1 MNDKINEDYKGA
13 IEHCRQSEQAKFKM
27 DEGLP
32 EIMRKRII
40 EKYMAFKNEA
50 SDFLKKENE
59 KRLKEGG
66 KLTKEEMERLDE
78 KLNLMIEH
86 EEFRKKMMEDIDKY
100 IEESQKKQSEN
111 LNK

>member
-1 MNDKINEDYKGA
+1 
-13 IEHCRQSEQAKFKM
+13 M